1 MNWKMATFLP
11 EVVQD
16 HFKVNR
22 SIISLIFV
30 IKKYQLIIKQITVTI
45 GTICRLFGQHKRKG
59 EKKRSEKQQQ
69 ITSGGERQ

>member
-16 HFKVNR
+16 HFKVSQ
-22 SIISLIFV
+22 SIILV
-30 IKKYQLIIKQITVTI
+30 KKHQLIIKQITLTI

>member
-16 HFKVNR
+16 HFKVSR
-22 SIISLIFV
+22 SIIPLLFV
-30 IKKYQLIIKQITVTI
+30 KKHQLIIKLIILTI

-59 EKKRSEKQQQ
+59 EKKRGEKQQQ